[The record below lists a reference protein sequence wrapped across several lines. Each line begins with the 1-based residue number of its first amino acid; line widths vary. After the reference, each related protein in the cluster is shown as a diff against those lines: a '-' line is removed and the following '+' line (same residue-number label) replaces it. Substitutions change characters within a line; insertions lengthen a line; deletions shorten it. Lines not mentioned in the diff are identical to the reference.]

1 MTKGYTLIEVFV
13 AVVFISILFLIVLGG
28 CYAFR
33 ASHVTEG
40 IVTYRY
46 FIPEHVE
53 TDTQY
58 IDVDPENHIRVPIH
72 HTYTVPDKYIIKI
85 SGKYKDGVYTRT
97 LFIDKTSY
105 QMIRVG
111 DYLKVE
117 DLPLVP
123 KAEKE

>member
-1 MTKGYTLIEVFV
+1 MVKGYTLIEVFV
-13 AVVFISILFLIVLGG
+13 AVVFISILFLIILGG

-40 IVTYRY
+40 IVTYRE
-46 FIPEHVE
+46 FIPEHTE
-53 TDTQY
+53 TDTTY
-58 IDVDPENHIRVPIH
+58 VDVGNDIDIPITH
-72 HTYTVPDKYIIKI
+72 SYVVPDKYIIKI

-111 DYLKVE
+111 DYLRVA